1 MTNLRYKE
9 EASLSPSFTIRVILL
24 FGETLAR
31 KIRTAFDEI
40 FSIICV
46 IDTSIRLQAPARNLY
61 ATAFSYDGRLDSNE
75 KNLQS
80 QRSVKPSSF
89 YRLSFYV
96 GHELRFL
103 AFIAKGVT

>member
-1 MTNLRYKE
+1 M
-9 EASLSPSFTIRVILL
+9 L

-75 KNLQS
+75 KNLLQS

-103 AFIAKGVT
+103 AFIAEGVT